1 MNLHNATPR
10 RPHEAEPDWERP
22 SIHVNV
28 PAQTRRRA
36 ESCINYATIFILFL
50 LSGWLARAIWEA
62 M

>member
-1 MNLHNATPR
+1 MNLNNATPR
-10 RPHEAEPDWERP
+10 RPSEAEPAWERP
-22 SIHVNV
+22 YI

-36 ESCINYATIFILFL
+36 RSCINYTTIFILFV